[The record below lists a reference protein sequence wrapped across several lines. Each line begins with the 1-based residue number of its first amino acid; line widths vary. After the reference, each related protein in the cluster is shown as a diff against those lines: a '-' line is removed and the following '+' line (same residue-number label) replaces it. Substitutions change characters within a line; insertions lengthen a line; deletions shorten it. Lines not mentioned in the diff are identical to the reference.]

1 MITQPLKAVLWLIF
15 ISVSSTLLAASHDQA
30 RDWLERM
37 ALAMSQMNYQ
47 GTFVYVR
54 SNVVESMRITHVV
67 DEKGLRERIYS
78 ISGPSRE
85 IIRDQKGVRC
95 ILKDSKSVVRDPVIA
110 RSYFPELPLSA
121 IDNPASAYQLT
132 VRGNARIAGQNTR
145 RISIT
150 PKDVFRYGYDFLLD
164 EQTGLLLDWVLNDS
178 NRRVL
183 AKLMFTDI
191 VFVSDVDRDELESDS
206 DAEDFVEIKTLGP
219 QKTVVTQS
227 RPQWPPSDLPS
238 GFRLISYSHKKGDVD
253 VFEHM
258 VYGDGRTAGSVDGEK
273 QGGTQQ
279 IKQGS
284 IQLGTNNAYS
294 RQRDGLQLTVSGEG
308 RASTVNTIA
317 KKMVRS
323 VTQ

>member
-1 MITQPLKAVLWLIF
+1 MSTKPFKALLLLIF
-15 ISVSSTLLAASHDQA
+15 ISVSSPLLAANPDQA

-121 IDNPASAYQLT
+121 IDDPASAYQLT

-150 PKDVFRYGYDFLLD
+150 PKDVFRYGYDFWLD
-164 EQTGLLLDWVLNDS
+164 EQTGLLLEWVLKDS

-191 VFVSDVDRDELESDS
+191 VFGSDVDLDELESDS
-206 DAEDFVEIKTLGP
+206 DAEDFVEMKTLSP

-227 RPQWPPSDLPS
+227 RPQWQPSDLPS
-238 GFRLISYSHKKGDVD
+238 GFRLISYSHKKGDDD

-258 VYGDGRTAGSVDGEK
+258 VYGDGLAAVSVYVEK

-284 IQLGTNNAYS
+284 IRLGTNNAYS
-294 RQRDGLQLTVSGEG
+294 RQRDGLQITVIGEVP
-308 RASTVNTIA
+308 AITVNTIA